1 MNQFHQQHHQQSSFG
16 EMDLL
21 RFMFELNHQ
30 SVDPISLQ
38 QMVYEHQMRNHLQ
51 YSALTPPPEPRP
63 LIPASPIADSFK
75 PNLMTTSTPGNT
87 KIHATQIPEPK
98 IIFNYVPNIKLETP
112 EPERIDLTPDTTTIH
127 DIEDANEEYLES
139 DNENPEK
146 LRKLLFSEKLTE
158 WCGSTIYHNMPD
170 IAMLE
175 YDRMLRDCHVM
186 KMEVINKVHEEIPIN
201 YDYNPNKSRI
211 RTNYGNP
218 SIAEGRTKNNIASR
232 RSRQRKKFQ
241 QHILQYSVDY
251 DEDDNLLMSK
261 QEKWLRAIIENL
273 EEKIVAEK
281 GVDGVHE
288 IEKLRKQ
295 SGFK

>member
-1 MNQFHQQHHQQSSFG
+1 MNQFQQSSFG

-30 SVDPISLQ
+30 SVDPVSLQ
-38 QMVYEHQMRNHLQ
+38 QMIFEHQMRNQLH
-51 YSALTPPPEPRP
+51 YAALTPPPEPR
-63 LIPASPIADSFK
+63 LASPIADSFK
-75 PNLMTTSTPGNT
+75 SNLMTTSTPGNV
-87 KIHATQIPEPK
+87 KINESQIPEPK
-98 IIFNYVPNIKLETP
+98 IIFNYAPSITP

-127 DIEDANEEYLES
+127 DIEDANEDYLEN
-139 DNENPEK
+139 DPEK
-146 LRKLLFSEKLTE
+146 LRKLLFSEKITE

-175 YDRMLRDCHVM
+175 YDRMLRDNHIM
-186 KMEVINKVHEEIPIN
+186 KVEVINNIHEEIPIN

-241 QHILQYSVDY
+241 QHILQYSVEY
-251 DEDDNLLMSK
+251 DEDDNFLMGK
-261 QEKWLRAIIENL
+261 QEKWLRAIVENL
-273 EEKIVAEK
+273 ESKIVAQK
-281 GVDGVHE
+281 GVEGVQE
-288 IEKLRKQ
+288 IKKLRKK
-295 SGFK
+295 SGFM